1 MTKKDQLEQIENE
14 RDFAERGRGLAC
26 VHGEYKSRCRM
37 CAEVRNE
44 DALLAARAGMVP
56 AAWKELGADP
66 RLERALPMQGLPGP
80 GVPNARRAAGRP
92 AAQIWQSNRYREG

>member
-56 AAWKELGADP
+56 AAWKELALVLWTDRKRSQARVDAAIAALR
-66 RLERALPMQGLPGP
+66 RLGEELP
-80 GVPNARRAAGRP
+80 
-92 AAQIWQSNRYREG
+92 

>member
-1 MTKKDQLEQIENE
+1 MTAKDRLKRIENE
-14 RDFAERGRGLAC
+14 RDFAERSRGLAC

-56 AAWKELGADP
+56 AAWKELALALLGDRRRYQARVDAAIAALR
-66 RLERALPMQGLPGP
+66 RLGEELP
-80 GVPNARRAAGRP
+80 
-92 AAQIWQSNRYREG
+92 